1 MTADEDPIELTDR
14 LGEAQLRLKS
24 ILELASSEVVGG
36 TTIEEKLEDAE
47 LRLNRIYDLATGK
60 DIAPDR

>member
-1 MTADEDPIELTDR
+1 MTADEDPIELTER
-14 LGEAQLRLKS
+14 LGEALLRLKS

-36 TTIEEKLEDAE
+36 TTTEEKLEDAE

>member
-1 MTADEDPIELTDR
+1 
-14 LGEAQLRLKS
+14 LKS

-36 TTIEEKLEDAE
+36 TTTEEKLDDAE
-47 LRLNRIYDLATGK
+47 LRLNRIYDLAIGK

>member
-1 MTADEDPIELTDR
+1 MTADDDPIELTER
-14 LGEAQLRLKS
+14 LSEAEVRLKS

-36 TTIEEKLEDAE
+36 DTTEEKLDDAE